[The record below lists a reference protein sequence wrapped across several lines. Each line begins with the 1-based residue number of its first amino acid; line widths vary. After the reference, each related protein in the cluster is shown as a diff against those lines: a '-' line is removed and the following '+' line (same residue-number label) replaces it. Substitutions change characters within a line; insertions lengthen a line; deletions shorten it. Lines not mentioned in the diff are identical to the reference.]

1 MENVSRKTKFPIV
14 AIFFFIIAAWMLAGY
29 IDKFEAIVDELDQLL
44 KILDEWNSPIYLQH
58 IFSCGSYTLSLIPT
72 LAYVF
77 LGIAM
82 LLPKKEKFVPI
93 AIFALAVSE
102 MIIGGFNFLGIRY
115 FQLPTF
121 RLTIALLFIAL
132 ISKCKLSNATKKVFS
147 ILAINACILR
157 DLINCISTYGYVVN
171 EYDEGWEYF
180 FTDLAWIAL
189 VALTATFFMFW
200 VLNPYKNKEEA
211 PQRVAPAWMP
221 PHTAPAYTNAAPCY
235 PQPES
240 IPYQP
245 QPAPY
250 PPQMA
255 ATPYPPQMPA
265 TPYQPQTTSAPYTP
279 QAPLYAQTETEN
291 SDWTKRLLDL
301 KMLLDSGV
309 ITQAE
314 FDAKKRQFLQL

>member
-1 MENVSRKTKFPIV
+1 MENVNRKTKFPVV

-29 IDKFEAIVDELDQLL
+29 IYRFEEIIDVLDR
-44 KILDEWNSPIYLQH
+44 ILEDFDDWNGLFFLRY
-58 IFSCGSYTLSLIPT
+58 IFPYVSDILSLIPT

-102 MIIGGFNFLGIRY
+102 MIIGGLNFFEARY
-115 FQLPTF
+115 FRLPTF

-157 DLINCISTYGYVVN
+157 DLINCISTYGYIIN

-180 FTDLAWIAL
+180 FTDLAWITL

-250 PPQMA
+250 QPPMA
-255 ATPYPPQMPA
+255 APYPPQMPA

-291 SDWTKRLLDL
+291 ADWTKRLLDL

-314 FDAKKRQFLQL
+314 FDAKKRQFLGL